1 MRLIVYRGALLALL
15 VGVALAVV
23 GCKDANPGKAAK
35 STEKKSDKPESGHNY
50 KGRDWC
56 VEHGMPE
63 SICVQCNSSLA
74 KKYKDKGDWCAEHDL
89 PKSQCFQCD
98 PKLKDKFAQEYRDK
112 YGEDPPP
119 LEKE

>member
-1 MRLIVYRGALLALL
+1 MRFVRGALPSVVL
-15 VGVALAVV
+15 GIILAVV
-23 GCKDANPGKAAK
+23 GCGPSDSGKAGKA
-35 STEKKSDKPESGHNY
+35 TEKKENSGGAAHNY

-63 SICVQCNSSLA
+63 SICVQCEAKLA
-74 KKYKDKGDWCAEHDL
+74 QKYKDKGDWCAEHDV

-98 PKLKDKFAQEYRDK
+98 PKLKDKFAQEYREK

-119 LEKE
+119 MQ